1 MRDKLKRQQLNN
13 QGFSLV
19 ELIVVILATAVV
31 VAFVNSEDQKTKSS
45 ATLVSKYLDNVMN
58 YSMTKGN
65 AYLTLEYDDDS
76 GRYYVKDSENH
87 SEKLSPA
94 IEVSYHIENCENVI
108 VIGDKETVIDE
119 NGDEVVANDGK
130 NDKLMLSFSRTNGSF
145 TPIIKSVNADGT
157 FVYETTGDS
166 NANVYADSITIKCN
180 DSTKVIHLY
189 TKTGVYEIE

>member
-13 QGFSLV
+13 QGFSLI
-19 ELIVVILATAVV
+19 ELIVIMIIVVILATAVV
-31 VAFVNSEDQKTKSS
+31 VAFVNSEDQKTKTS

-65 AYLTLEYDDDS
+65 AYLTLGYDNAS
-76 GRYYVKDSENH
+76 QRYYVKDSENH

-94 IEVSYHIENCENVI
+94 IEVSYHIENSENVI
-108 VIGDKETVIDE
+108 AIDE
-119 NGDEVVANDGK
+119 NN
-130 NDKLMLSFSRTNGSF
+130 KLMISFSRTNGSF

-166 NANVYADSITIKCN
+166 NANVYADNITIKCN
-180 DSTKVIHLY
+180 DSTKEIHLY

>member
-1 MRDKLKRQQLNN
+1 MRDKVKNRQLNN
-13 QGFSLV
+13 KGFSLI
-19 ELIVVILATAVV
+19 ELIVIMIIVVILATAVV

-65 AYLTLEYDDDS
+65 AYLTLEYDS

-94 IEVSYHIENCENVI
+94 IEVSYHIENSENVI
-108 VIGDKETVIDE
+108 AIDE
-119 NGDEVVANDGK
+119 NN
-130 NDKLMLSFSRTNGSF
+130 KLMISFSRTNGSF

-166 NANVYADSITIKCN
+166 NTNVYADNITIKCN

>member
-19 ELIVVILATAVV
+19 ELIVIMIIVVILATAVV

-65 AYLTLEYDDDS
+65 AYLTLGYDNAS
-76 GRYYVKDSENH
+76 QRYYVKDSENH

-94 IEVSYHIENCENVI
+94 IEVSYHIENSENVI
-108 VIGDKETVIDE
+108 AIDE
-119 NGDEVVANDGK
+119 NN
-130 NDKLMLSFSRTNGSF
+130 KLMISFSRTNGSF

-166 NANVYADSITIKCN
+166 NTNVYADNITIKCN
-180 DSTKVIHLY
+180 DSTKIIHLY

>member
-1 MRDKLKRQQLNN
+1 MRDKVKNRQLNN
-13 QGFSLV
+13 KGFSLV
-19 ELIVVILATAVV
+19 ELIVIMIIVVILATAVV
-31 VAFVNSEDQKTKSS
+31 VAFVNSEDQKTKAS

-65 AYLTLEYDDDS
+65 AYLTLGYDNAS
-76 GRYYVKDSENH
+76 QRYYVKDSENH

-94 IEVSYHIENCENVI
+94 IEVSYHIENSENVI
-108 VIGDKETVIDE
+108 AIDE
-119 NGDEVVANDGK
+119 NNE
-130 NDKLMLSFSRTNGSF
+130 LMISFSRTNGSF

-166 NANVYADSITIKCN
+166 NTNVYADIIYIKCN

>member
-19 ELIVVILATAVV
+19 ELIVIMIIVVILATAVV

-65 AYLTLEYDDDS
+65 AYLTLGYDVAS

-94 IEVSYHIENCENVI
+94 IKVSYHIENSENVI
-108 VIGDKETVIDE
+108 AIDE
-119 NGDEVVANDGK
+119 N

-145 TPIIKSVNADGT
+145 TPIIKSVNDDGT
-157 FVYETTGDS
+157 FVYETTGES
-166 NANVYADSITIKCN
+166 NTNLYADTIYIKCN

>member
-13 QGFSLV
+13 KGFSLI
-19 ELIVVILATAVV
+19 ELIVIMIIVVILATAVV

-65 AYLTLEYDDDS
+65 AYLTLGYDDAS
-76 GRYYVKDSENH
+76 ERYYVKDSENH

-94 IEVSYHIENCENVI
+94 IEVSYHIENSENVI
-108 VIGDKETVIDE
+108 AIDE
-119 NGDEVVANDGK
+119 NNE
-130 NDKLMLSFSRTNGSF
+130 LMISFSRTNGSF

-157 FVYETTGDS
+157 FVYETTGYS
-166 NANVYADSITIKCN
+166 NTNVYADNITIKCN
-180 DSTKVIHLY
+180 DSTKILHLY

>member
-1 MRDKLKRQQLNN
+1 MRDKVKNRQLNN
-13 QGFSLV
+13 KGFSLV
-19 ELIVVILATAVV
+19 ELIVIMIIVVILATAVV
-31 VAFVNSEDQKTKSS
+31 VAFVNSEDQKTKTS

-65 AYLTLEYDDDS
+65 AYLTLGYDNAS
-76 GRYYVKDSENH
+76 QRYYVKDSENH

-94 IEVSYHIENCENVI
+94 IEVSYHIENSENVI
-108 VIGDKETVIDE
+108 AIDE
-119 NGDEVVANDGK
+119 NN
-130 NDKLMLSFSRTNGSF
+130 KLMISFSRTNGSF

-166 NANVYADSITIKCN
+166 NANVYADNITIKCN
-180 DSTKVIHLY
+180 DSTKEIHLY

>member
-1 MRDKLKRQQLNN
+1 MRDKVKNRQLNN
-13 QGFSLV
+13 KGFSLV
-19 ELIVVILATAVV
+19 ELIVIMIIVVILATAVV
-31 VAFVNSEDQKTKSS
+31 VAFVNSEDQKTKTS

-65 AYLTLEYDDDS
+65 AYLTLGYDYDS

-94 IEVSYHIENCENVI
+94 IEVSYHIENSENVI
-108 VIGDKETVIDE
+108 AIDE
-119 NGDEVVANDGK
+119 NN
-130 NDKLMLSFSRTNGSF
+130 KLMISFSRTNGSF

-166 NANVYADSITIKCN
+166 NANVYADNITIKCN
-180 DSTKVIHLY
+180 DSTKEIHLY

>member
-1 MRDKLKRQQLNN
+1 MRDKVKNRQLNN
-13 QGFSLV
+13 KGFSLV
-19 ELIVVILATAVV
+19 ELIVIMIIVVILATAVV
-31 VAFVNSEDQKTKSS
+31 VAFVNSEDQKTKTS

-65 AYLTLEYDDDS
+65 AYLTLGYDNAS
-76 GRYYVKDSENH
+76 QRYYVKDSENH

-94 IEVSYHIENCENVI
+94 IEVSYHIENSENVI
-108 VIGDKETVIDE
+108 AIDE
-119 NGDEVVANDGK
+119 NNE
-130 NDKLMLSFSRTNGSF
+130 LMISFSRTNGSF

-166 NANVYADSITIKCN
+166 NTNVYADNITIKCN

>member
-13 QGFSLV
+13 QGFSIV
-19 ELIVVILATAVV
+19 ELIVIMIIVVILATAVV

-65 AYLTLEYDDDS
+65 AYLTLEYDYDS

-94 IEVSYHIENCENVI
+94 IEVSYHIENSENVI
-108 VIGDKETVIDE
+108 AIDE
-119 NGDEVVANDGK
+119 N
-130 NDKLMLSFSRTNGSF
+130 NDKLMLSFSRANGSF

>member
-19 ELIVVILATAVV
+19 ELIVIMIIVVILATAVV

-65 AYLTLEYDDDS
+65 AYLTLEYDYDS

-94 IEVSYHIENCENVI
+94 IQVSYHIEN
-108 VIGDKETVIDE
+108 GDKEPVAINE
-119 NGDEVVANDGK
+119 N

-166 NANVYADSITIKCN
+166 NTNVYADNIYIKCN

>member
-1 MRDKLKRQQLNN
+1 MRDKVKNRQLNN
-13 QGFSLV
+13 KGFSLI
-19 ELIVVILATAVV
+19 ELIVIMIIVVILATAVV
-31 VAFVNSEDQKTKSS
+31 VAFVNSEDHKTKSS
-45 ATLVSKYLDNVMN
+45 AILVSKYLDNVMN

-65 AYLTLEYDDDS
+65 AYLTLEYDS

-87 SEKLSPA
+87 SERLSPA
-94 IEVSYHIENCENVI
+94 IEVSYHIENSKNVI
-108 VIGDKETVIDE
+108 VIDE
-119 NGDEVVANDGK
+119 NN
-130 NDKLMLSFSRTNGSF
+130 KLMISFSRTNGSF

-166 NANVYADSITIKCN
+166 NTNVYADNITIKCN

>member
-13 QGFSLV
+13 QGFSLI
-19 ELIVVILATAVV
+19 ELIVIMIIVVILATAVV

-65 AYLTLEYDDDS
+65 AYLTLEYDVAS

-87 SEKLSPA
+87 SEKLSPG
-94 IEVSYHIENCENVI
+94 IEISYHIENSENVI
-108 VIGDKETVIDE
+108 AIDE
-119 NGDEVVANDGK
+119 N

-166 NANVYADSITIKCN
+166 NTNVYADTIYIKCN

>member
-1 MRDKLKRQQLNN
+1 MRDKVKNRQLNN
-13 QGFSLV
+13 KGFSLI
-19 ELIVVILATAVV
+19 ELIVIMIIVVILATAVV

-65 AYLTLEYDDDS
+65 AYLTLEYDS

-87 SEKLSPA
+87 SEKLSPG
-94 IEVSYHIENCENVI
+94 IEVSYHIENSENVI
-108 VIGDKETVIDE
+108 AIDE
-119 NGDEVVANDGK
+119 N

-166 NANVYADSITIKCN
+166 NTNVYADTIYIKCN

>member
-1 MRDKLKRQQLNN
+1 MRDKVKNRQLNN
-13 QGFSLV
+13 KGFSLI
-19 ELIVVILATAVV
+19 ELIVIMIIVVILATAVV

-45 ATLVSKYLDNVMN
+45 ATLVSKYLDNVMT

-65 AYLTLEYDDDS
+65 AYLTVGYDS

-94 IEVSYHIENCENVI
+94 IEVSYHIENSKNVI
-108 VIGDKETVIDE
+108 VIDE
-119 NGDEVVANDGK
+119 NN
-130 NDKLMLSFSRTNGSF
+130 KLMLSFSRTNGSF

-166 NANVYADSITIKCN
+166 NTNVYADNITIKCN

>member
-1 MRDKLKRQQLNN
+1 MRDKVKNRQLNN
-13 QGFSLV
+13 KGFSLI
-19 ELIVVILATAVV
+19 ELIVIMIIVVILATAVV

-65 AYLTLEYDDDS
+65 AYLTLGYDS

-87 SEKLSPA
+87 SERLSPA
-94 IEVSYHIENCENVI
+94 IEVSYHIENSENVI
-108 VIGDKETVIDE
+108 VIDE
-119 NGDEVVANDGK
+119 NN
-130 NDKLMLSFSRTNGSF
+130 KLMISFSRTNGSF

-166 NANVYADSITIKCN
+166 NTNVYADNITIKCN

>member
-13 QGFSLV
+13 KGFSLI
-19 ELIVVILATAVV
+19 ELIVIMIIVVILATAVV

-65 AYLTLEYDDDS
+65 AYFTLGYDDAS
-76 GRYYVKDSENH
+76 QRYYVKDSENH

-94 IEVSYHIENCENVI
+94 IEVSYHIENSENVI
-108 VIGDKETVIDE
+108 AIDE
-119 NGDEVVANDGK
+119 NNE
-130 NDKLMLSFSRTNGSF
+130 LMISFSRTNGSF

-166 NANVYADSITIKCN
+166 NTNVYADNITIKCN
-180 DSTKVIHLY
+180 DSTKIIHLY

>member
-1 MRDKLKRQQLNN
+1 MRDKVKNRQLNN
-13 QGFSLV
+13 KGFSLI
-19 ELIVVILATAVV
+19 ELIVIMIIVVILATAVV

-65 AYLTLEYDDDS
+65 AYLTLGYDS

-94 IEVSYHIENCENVI
+94 IEVSYHIENSKNVI
-108 VIGDKETVIDE
+108 VIDE
-119 NGDEVVANDGK
+119 NN
-130 NDKLMLSFSRTNGSF
+130 KLMLSFSRTNGSF
-145 TPIIKSVNADGT
+145 TPIIKSVDADGT

-166 NANVYADSITIKCN
+166 NTNVYADNITIKCN

>member
-1 MRDKLKRQQLNN
+1 MSDKLKRQQLNN

-19 ELIVVILATAVV
+19 ELIVIMIIVVILATAVV

-94 IEVSYHIENCENVI
+94 IEVSYHIENSENENVI
-108 VIGDKETVIDE
+108 AIDE
-119 NGDEVVANDGK
+119 E

-166 NANVYADSITIKCN
+166 NSNVYVDKIYIKCN

>member
-13 QGFSLV
+13 KGFSLI
-19 ELIVVILATAVV
+19 ELIVIMIIVVILATAVV

-65 AYLTLEYDDDS
+65 AYLTLGYDDAS
-76 GRYYVKDSENH
+76 QRYYVKDSENH

-94 IEVSYHIENCENVI
+94 IEVSYHIENSENVI
-108 VIGDKETVIDE
+108 AIDE
-119 NGDEVVANDGK
+119 NNE
-130 NDKLMLSFSRTNGSF
+130 LMISFSRTNGSF

-166 NANVYADSITIKCN
+166 NTNVYADNIYIKCN
-180 DSTKVIHLY
+180 DSTKIIHLY
-189 TKTGVYEIE
+189 TKTGVYEVE

>member
-13 QGFSLV
+13 KGFSLV
-19 ELIVVILATAVV
+19 ELIVIMIIVVILATAVV

-65 AYLTLEYDDDS
+65 AYLTLEYDS

-94 IEVSYHIENCENVI
+94 IEVSYHIENSENVI
-108 VIGDKETVIDE
+108 AIDE
-119 NGDEVVANDGK
+119 N
-130 NDKLMLSFSRTNGSF
+130 NDKLMLSFSRANGSF

-166 NANVYADSITIKCN
+166 NTNVYADNIYIKCN

>member
-1 MRDKLKRQQLNN
+1 MRDKVKNRQLNN
-13 QGFSLV
+13 KGFSLI
-19 ELIVVILATAVV
+19 ELIVIMIIVVILATAVV
-31 VAFVNSEDQKTKSS
+31 VAFVNSEDQKTKTS

-65 AYLTLEYDDDS
+65 AYLTLGYDS

-94 IEVSYHIENCENVI
+94 IEVSYHIENSENVI
-108 VIGDKETVIDE
+108 AIDE
-119 NGDEVVANDGK
+119 NN
-130 NDKLMLSFSRTNGSF
+130 KLMISFSRTNGSF

-166 NANVYADSITIKCN
+166 NTNVYADNITIKCN